1 MGVQVQTTHPGNGE
15 RPQTGQNCVMHYTGK
30 LEDGTVFDSSY
41 KKNRPFQFPLGVG
54 RVIRG
59 WDEGVA
65 QMSKGEKAVLTIS
78 GDYGY
83 GARGVP
89 GVIPPNATLIFEVH
103 LEDFN

>member
-1 MGVQVQTTHPGNGE
+1 MGVHVQTTEAGNGTKPS
-15 RPQTGQNCVMHYTGK
+15 RGQTCIMHYTGK

-41 KKNRPFQFPLGVG
+41 KKGRPFQFTLGVG
-54 RVIRG
+54 QVIRG

-78 GDYGY
+78 SDFGY

-89 GVIPPNATLIFEVH
+89 GIIPGGATLLFEVH
-103 LEDFN
+103 LEDFQ

>member
-1 MGVQVQTTHPGNGE
+1 MGVTVQTTTPGNGE
-15 RPQTGQNCVMHYTGK
+15 KPSNGQTCVMHYTGK

-41 KKNRPFQFPLGVG
+41 KKGRAFQFPLGVG

-78 GDYGY
+78 SDFGY

-89 GVIPPNATLIFEVH
+89 GIIPANATLLFEVH
-103 LEDFN
+103 LEDFY

>member
-15 RPQTGQNCVMHYTGK
+15 KPRTGQNCVMHYTGK